1 MRPSAYAFLAPC
13 FVSGERSPVAEVR
26 ACLARLDALAPKL
39 NAFVHVARETALSGA
54 EESERRW
61 RSNAAFSA
69 IDGMA
74 IGVKDII
81 ETEDMPTGQGSP
93 MWEGFHTRRDAAC
106 VQALREAGAIILGK
120 TTTTEFAATEPL
132 MPVRNPHD
140 PARTA
145 GGSSSGSAAAVGAG
159 ILPAFSGGTGAARSI
174 SAPPHR
180 AP

>member
-81 ETEDMPTGQGSP
+81 ETEDN
-93 MWEGFHTRRDAAC
+93 R
-106 VQALREAGAIILGK
+106 
-120 TTTTEFAATEPL
+120 
-132 MPVRNPHD
+132 
-140 PARTA
+140 PARA
-145 GGSSSGSAAAVGAG
+145 
-159 ILPAFSGGTGAARSI
+159 LPCGRDFIPDAMRLACRPCAR
-174 SAPPHR
+174 
-180 AP
+180 